1 MKLSHLSMLVAS
13 AFLFSCKPAGADE
26 DAANTIAKVDKS
38 AIVLTNAVIYQHH
51 AADTMVIKDGRIAF
65 IGHAETAQK
74 QYPNLSN
81 WQDLAG
87 AFISPGFI
95 DNHNHVFEADAEIGG
110 DCDLSD
116 ARNIRGYEQKLT
128 QCKRELVP
136 ESDEWLMGYGHELA
150 TLLYLTDES
159 PLEMLDRLFPSNPV
173 VIMEQTSHSMWV
185 NSKALQLAGLND
197 KSADPQGGRILRE
210 ADGSLSGI
218 LLDNAGDR
226 LFEIAWNQQPDL
238 QNAHKRGLLNGLRQL
253 AENGITTVGDGRLY
267 WKRGWL
273 DTWQQLEQQKKLTAR
288 VSIRP
293 WIYPADP
300 AAPQLEFFR
309 KVYQPDPN
317 RLLVINQVKLYSDGL
332 LQNGTARLLQ
342 PYRQTINPDLPT
354 GLDYIAPDQ
363 MKWWLV
369 ELDKIGYGAHI
380 HAIGDGGTRNAL
392 DAVAFARQE
401 GSAQLYG
408 LTHLE
413 LVQVED
419 FGRFKQLSVDAD
431 MQIGNEGT
439 LHADHHW
446 ADPWLGHDRAAH
458 LMPVKEFL
466 AAGANLTLSS
476 DWNVNELNPLISIAN
491 ALELKGQAFP
501 DVDTAIAAYTINAAK
516 ALGLAEET
524 GSLTVGKA
532 ADLVV
537 IDQDISRAKP
547 AKIRQAKF
555 LLTML
560 NGKVVYQSPDY

>member
-1 MKLSHLSMLVAS
+1 V
-13 AFLFSCKPAGADE
+13 
-26 DAANTIAKVDKS
+26 
-38 AIVLTNAVIYQHH
+38 
-51 AADTMVIKDGRIAF
+51 
-65 IGHAETAQK
+65 
-74 QYPNLSN
+74 
-81 WQDLAG
+81 
-87 AFISPGFI
+87 
-95 DNHNHVFEADAEIGG
+95 
-110 DCDLSD
+110 
-116 ARNIRGYEQKLT
+116 
-128 QCKRELVP
+128 
-136 ESDEWLMGYGHELA
+136 
-150 TLLYLTDES
+150 
-159 PLEMLDRLFPSNPV
+159 
-173 VIMEQTSHSMWV
+173 
-185 NSKALQLAGLND
+185 
-197 KSADPQGGRILRE
+197 
-210 ADGSLSGI
+210 
-218 LLDNAGDR
+218 
-226 LFEIAWNQQPDL
+226 
-238 QNAHKRGLLNGLRQL
+238 
-253 AENGITTVGDGRLY
+253 
-267 WKRGWL
+267 
-273 DTWQQLEQQKKLTAR
+273 
-288 VSIRP
+288 
-293 WIYPADP
+293 
-300 AAPQLEFFR
+300 APQLEFFR

-363 MKWWLV
+363 MKWWLL

-392 DAVAFARQE
+392 DAVAYARQE
-401 GSAQLYG
+401 GSTQLYG

-431 MQIGNEGT
+431 MQIGNEST
-439 LHADHHW
+439 LHGDHHW
-446 ADPWLGHDRAAH
+446 AEPWIGHERAAH

-466 AAGANLTLSS
+466 VAGANLTLSS

-516 ALGLAEET
+516 ALGIAEQT